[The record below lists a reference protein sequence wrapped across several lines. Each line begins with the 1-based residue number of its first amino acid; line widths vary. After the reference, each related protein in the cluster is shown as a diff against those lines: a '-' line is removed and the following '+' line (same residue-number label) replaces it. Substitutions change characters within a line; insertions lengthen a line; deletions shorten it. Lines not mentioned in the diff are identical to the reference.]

1 MLYAVRK
8 LQELSSS
15 SSSPLRQTNPVSYAF
30 MHLSKEAKR
39 QNLRALKLLFGYLKI
54 PGGDLEEQGQA
65 FLDIAR
71 GGGTAGATEQV

>member
-1 MLYAVRK
+1 M
-8 LQELSSS
+8 QELSSS
-15 SSSPLRQTNPVSYAF
+15 SPSSSLSSPPPLRQTKPVSYAF

-54 PGGDLEEQGQA
+54 LPGGDLEEQSQA

-71 GGGTAGATEQV
+71 

>member
-1 MLYAVRK
+1 
-8 LQELSSS
+8 
-15 SSSPLRQTNPVSYAF
+15 

-54 PGGDLEEQGQA
+54 PGRDLEEQSQV

-71 GGGTAGATEQV
+71 EGVAARRIVLVIITIIIIISSGHKIT

>member
-1 MLYAVRK
+1 
-8 LQELSSS
+8 
-15 SSSPLRQTNPVSYAF
+15 

-39 QNLRALKLLFGYLKI
+39 QNLRALKLLFGYLKT

-71 GGGTAGATEQV
+71 GEAATRENSTSNNNNNNN

>member
-1 MLYAVRK
+1 
-8 LQELSSS
+8 
-15 SSSPLRQTNPVSYAF
+15 

-54 PGGDLEEQGQA
+54 LPGGDLEEQGQA

-71 GGGTAGATEQV
+71 GGGGGASENVSNRLRK